1 MNDKQWHTLL
11 AVIRGEDVTPCPAAF
26 IIDSPWLP
34 NWAGMTILDYYT
46 SEERWLAANL
56 RAIQEFPDCIF
67 LPGFWS
73 EYGMCTEP
81 SAFGAKCLFH
91 DNEFPF
97 AEKLI
102 QTVDDIDR
110 LTKPNSRSDGL
121 LPFVIQRL
129 KHLQP
134 HIDAAGHSIRFAVS
148 RGPLNIASFLMGTT
162 EFLTEMKVSP
172 DKVHQLLRLVTDFTG
187 EWLAYQRECFP
198 TIDGVLLLDDIVG
211 FIGEADFKEFAQPYL
226 QELFAKLDV
235 TVRFFH
241 NDSPCR
247 ASAPHLHDT
256 GINLFNMGIDL
267 TLKDLQNWT
276 EGKVVLMGNVP
287 PRDVLAAGSVQD
299 VEKAVEEQF
308 HLLPNMRRVLFSCGG
323 GMPPKAPTENIHAF
337 VSKVKDLSG
346 RSATRGPL
354 G

>member
-1 MNDKQWHTLL
+1 MNDTQWQALR
-11 AVIRGEDVTPCPAAF
+11 AVIRGEKVTPLPVAF

-56 RAIQEFPDCIF
+56 KAIEDFPECIF

-81 SAFGAKCLFH
+81 SAFGAKCLFY

-102 QTVDDIDR
+102 ESADDIER
-110 LTKPNSRSDGL
+110 LAKPDPRRDGL
-121 LPFVIQRL
+121 LPFVIKRL
-129 KHLQP
+129 KHSLP
-134 HIDAAGHSIRFAVS
+134 RIEAAGHSVRFAVS

-162 EFLTEMKVSP
+162 DFLMEMKVNP
-172 DKVHQLLRLVTDFTG
+172 DKIHRLLRLITDFTAD
-187 EWLAYQRECFP
+187 WLAYQRECFP

-211 FIGEADFKEFAQPYL
+211 FIGEEDYREFAQPYL
-226 QELFAKLDV
+226 RELFTGLGV
-235 TVRFFH
+235 SVRFFH

-256 GINLFNMGIDL
+256 GINLYNMGIDV
-267 TLKDLQNWT
+267 TLKDLQSWT
-276 EGKVVLMGNVP
+276 DGKVVLMGNVP
-287 PRDVLAAGSVQD
+287 PRDVLAAGTPAD
-299 VEKAVEEQF
+299 VERAVEEQLRS
-308 HLLPNMRRVLFSCGG
+308 LLDTRRILFSCGG
-323 GMPPKAPTENIHAF
+323 GMPPNAPTENIRAL
-337 VSKVKDLSG
+337 VSTVMRD
-346 RSATRGPL
+346 AA
-354 G
+354 

>member
-1 MNDKQWHTLL
+1 MNDTQWQALR
-11 AVIRGEDVTPCPAAF
+11 AVIRGEKVTPLPVAF

-56 RAIQEFPDCIF
+56 KAIEDFPECIF

-81 SAFGAKCLFH
+81 SAFGAKCLFY

-102 QTVDDIDR
+102 ESADDIER
-110 LTKPNSRSDGL
+110 LAKPDPRRDGL
-121 LPFVIQRL
+121 LPFVIKRL
-129 KHLQP
+129 KHSLP
-134 HIDAAGHSIRFAVS
+134 RIEAAGHSVRFAVS

-162 EFLTEMKVSP
+162 DFLMEMKVNP
-172 DKVHQLLRLVTDFTG
+172 DKIHRLLRLITDFTAD
-187 EWLAYQRECFP
+187 WLAYQRECFP

-211 FIGEADFKEFAQPYL
+211 FIGEEDYREFAQPYL
-226 QELFAKLDV
+226 KELFTGLGV
-235 TVRFFH
+235 SVRFFH

-256 GINLFNMGIDL
+256 GINLYNMGIDV
-267 TLKDLQNWT
+267 TLKDLQSWT
-276 EGKVVLMGNVP
+276 DGKVVLMGNVP
-287 PRDVLAAGSVQD
+287 PRDVLAAGTPAD
-299 VEKAVEEQF
+299 VERAVEEQLRS
-308 HLLPNMRRVLFSCGG
+308 LLDTRRILFSCGG
-323 GMPPKAPTENIHAF
+323 GMPPNAPTENIRAL
-337 VSKVKDLSG
+337 VSTVMRD
-346 RSATRGPL
+346 AA
-354 G
+354 